1 MRSRTLITGLLVFSV
16 FLFGGASTAL
26 GQEQPIIVEGQVTNG
41 TAGGGSVAGI
51 TVTFHQESETV
62 HEHTESVTDEEGR
75 FQFDEIA
82 YDPTVVF
89 GVSVSYQ
96 GGLYGI
102 DLDLSAGP
110 PAPAAIVVYDA
121 IESVDVISVQSAS
134 LLIEGYDKP
143 TQMISALE
151 IVVLVNTS
159 DRAYVPGTEPMNMV
173 RFGLPPE
180 TRGLRVD
187 TALSG
192 WEIIQVDL
200 GFALMATIPPG
211 SHDVMF
217 AYEFPYSGTKTTI
230 DRSYP
235 HGAQSL
241 RVLAPMDA
249 MELSSEEP
257 GKPEAVPI
265 GENLYLLLE
274 ASDLPRGA
282 QVSVD
287 LEGLTEQS
295 LGERLGESAGGIR
308 FEFVVPI
315 GLGGVMVLV
324 VGYAIW
330 RRSLRR
336 RSVVAFDGPP
346 STETEGERAVLE
358 QMLTD
363 LESGIRTGTL
373 SETEY
378 QRRRAIIQTKL
389 AALDDL

>member
-16 FLFGGASTAL
+16 FFFGGASTAL
-26 GQEQPIIVEGQVTNG
+26 GQEQPITVEGQVTNG

-62 HEHTESVTDEEGR
+62 HEHTEAVTDEEGR

-134 LLIEGYDKP
+134 LLFAGYDEP

-180 TRGLRVD
+180 T
-187 TALSG
+187 ALSG
-192 WEIIQVDL
+192 WELIQVDL

-249 MELSSEEP
+249 MELSSEEL

-287 LEGLTEQS
+287 LGGLTEQS

-308 FEFVVPI
+308 FEFAVPI
-315 GLGGVMVLV
+315 ALGGVMVLV

-378 QRRRAIIQTKL
+378 RSRRAIIQTKL
-389 AALDDL
+389 ASLDDI